1 MRKKQETIEDEDE
14 KPTMEMMSLRVE
26 LENAKTELNR
36 RTVLFSNHYNDMC
49 GKWQTEKTKREV
61 RNYICIWN

>member
-1 MRKKQETIEDEDE
+1 MRKKQETNQDEGE
-14 KPTMEMMSLRVE
+14 PNMHMMSLRIE

-36 RTVLFSNHYNDMC
+36 RTVLFSNHYNDMV

-61 RNYICIWN
+61 RMLYL

>member
-1 MRKKQETIEDEDE
+1 MRKKQETNQDEGE
-14 KPTMEMMSLRVE
+14 PNMHMMSLRIE

-36 RTVLFSNHYNDMC
+36 RTVLFSNHYNDMI

-61 RNYICIWN
+61 RMLYL

>member
-1 MRKKQETIEDEDE
+1 MRKKRGTIQDDEE
-14 KPTMEMMSLRVE
+14 NPNMHMMSLRVE

-36 RTVLFSNHYNDMC
+36 RTVLFSNHYNDMV

-61 RNYICIWN
+61 RNVIS